1 MNNSNEKTSA
11 SMPDTVNIFFLA
23 DVVGQPGVDIVTRM
37 LKGYI
42 QKYDIH
48 FAICNGE
55 NAYNGKGMSLEI
67 MHQLRGA
74 GIDVIS
80 GGNHIWDN
88 FKFHEVLRHETN
100 VLRPANYPK
109 GTYGTGFGIYNLPNG
124 LGKIGVINLQGRTFM
139 NAIDCP
145 FRTADWV
152 LEKMKGVKYIIVD
165 MHAEAT
171 AEKVA
176 LAWYLDGRVS
186 AVMGSHSHVPSSDER
201 IFPKGTGFCTDV
213 GMTGPYDSV
222 IGMVTKSAIDRFI
235 FQTPHKYE
243 CAQNDVH
250 LCAMVIKLDVQTGK
264 CVHLERIIFP
274 EFVKSTLGRS
284 TESKASPSS

>member
-1 MNNSNEKTSA
+1 MSKTI
-11 SMPDTVNIFFLA
+11 NIFFLA
-23 DVVGQPGVDIVTRM
+23 DVVGQPGVEIVTRM

-67 MHQLRGA
+67 MHQLRTA

-88 FKFHEVLRHETN
+88 FKFHEVLRNETN

-109 GTYGTGFGIYNLPNG
+109 GTYGTGFGTYNLPNG

-139 NAIDCP
+139 YTIDCP

-165 MHAEAT
+165 MHAEAS
-171 AEKVA
+171 AEKAA

-186 AVMGSHSHVPSSDER
+186 AVMGSHSHVPSGDER

-235 FQTPHKYE
+235 YQTPHKYE
-243 CAQNDVH
+243 CAKNDVH
-250 LCAMVIKLDVQTGK
+250 LCAMVIRLDAETGK
-264 CVHLERIIFP
+264 CVHLERVIFP
-274 EFVKSTLGRS
+274 EFVRS
-284 TESKASPSS
+284 TVGRTPPEPKEETVS

>member
-1 MNNSNEKTSA
+1 M
-11 SMPDTVNIFFLA
+11 A
-23 DVVGQPGVDIVTRM
+23 DVVGQPGVDIVVKL

-55 NAYNGKGMSLEI
+55 NAYNGKGMTAELL
-67 MHQLRGA
+67 HQFRA
-74 GIDVIS
+74 VGIDVVS

-88 FKFHEVLRHETN
+88 FKFHDTLKKESN

-109 GTYGTGFGIYNLPNG
+109 GTYGTGFGIYSLPKG

-139 NAIDCP
+139 YTIDCP
-145 FRTADWV
+145 FRTADWI
-152 LEKMKGVKYIIVD
+152 LEKMKDVKYIIVD

-171 AEKVA
+171 AEKAA

-186 AVMGSHSHVPSSDER
+186 AVMGSHSHVPTADER
-201 IFPKGTGFCTDV
+201 IFPKGTGFCTDI

-222 IGMVTKSAIDRFI
+222 VGMVTKTAVDRFLY
-235 FQTPHKYE
+235 QTPHKYE
-243 CAQNDVH
+243 CAKDDVH
-250 LCAMVIKLDVQTGK
+250 LCAMVIKLDMETGK
-264 CVHLERIIFP
+264 TVHLERVTFP
-274 EFVKSTLGRS
+274 EFTKSTLGKS
-284 TESKASPSS
+284 ASKEQPSEPAIA

>member
-1 MNNSNEKTSA
+1 MSK
-11 SMPDTVNIFFLA
+11 TVNIFFMA
-23 DVVGQPGVDIVTRM
+23 DVVGQPGVDIVVKL

-55 NAYNGKGMSLEI
+55 NAYNGKGMTAELL
-67 MHQLRGA
+67 HQFRA
-74 GIDVIS
+74 VGIDVVS

-88 FKFHEVLRHETN
+88 FKFHDTLKKESN

-109 GTYGTGFGIYNLPNG
+109 GTYGTGFGIYSLPKG

-139 NAIDCP
+139 YTIDCP
-145 FRTADWV
+145 FRTADWI
-152 LEKMKGVKYIIVD
+152 LEKMKDVKYIIVD

-171 AEKVA
+171 AEKAA

-186 AVMGSHSHVPSSDER
+186 AVMGSHSHVPTADER
-201 IFPKGTGFCTDV
+201 IFPKGTGFCTDI

-222 IGMVTKSAIDRFI
+222 VGMVTKTAVDRFLY
-235 FQTPHKYE
+235 QTPHKYE
-243 CAQNDVH
+243 CAKDDVH
-250 LCAMVIKLDVQTGK
+250 LCAMVIKLDMETGK
-264 CVHLERIIFP
+264 TVHLERVTFP
-274 EFVKSTLGRS
+274 EFTKSTLGKS
-284 TESKASPSS
+284 ASKEQPSEPAIA